1 MFESLGEKIANLGNT
16 VAAGASNVVD
26 NTKKGINNFSEN
38 MALKKKIEAAKE
50 NKNAAFNAIGER
62 FYDENKNAVP
72 AGYEE
77 MFAKVEE
84 YNKIIADTEE
94 EIRQI
99 NEGVTCPE
107 CGAKVKK
114 GFAFC
119 TNCGH
124 NMAEE
129 KKPESKA
136 DGDMIE
142 CPNCHKSVPATSAFC
157 IYCGT
162 KLEKPAEAQA
172 EAVQEK
178 ICANCGHKLDPD
190 AAFCNMCGTPV
201 K

>member
-1 MFESLGEKIANLGNT
+1 MFENLGEKIANLGNT

-26 NTKKGINNFSEN
+26 NTKKGINTFSEN
-38 MALKKKIEAAKE
+38 MALKKKIETAKE
-50 NKNAAFNAIGER
+50 NKNAAFNSIGER
-62 FYDENKNAVP
+62 FYNENKDAVP

-77 MFAKVEE
+77 IFAQVDG
-84 YNKIIADTEE
+84 YNKTIADTEE
-94 EIRQI
+94 EIRQL
-99 NEGVTCPE
+99 NEGVTCPK

-119 TNCGH
+119 TNCGCK
-124 NMAEE
+124 MGDE
-129 KKPESKA
+129 KKPENN
-136 DGDMIE
+136 MVE

-157 IYCGT
+157 NYCGT
-162 KLEKPAEAQA
+162 KLEKPAEEQA